1 MTQPTGRPPTG
12 RPPTGRPMVP
22 EDLFRIR
29 FVSDPQFHPDAR
41 RVAFVVTTLSEPRDE
56 YLSTIWVVNADG
68 GDARPFTR
76 GPRRDTAP
84 RWSPDGRWLAFVSE
98 REKKGK
104 GQLHVMPADGGEPVR
119 LTDLRPGVATPAW
132 SPDGRWLAFVSRV
145 GGWEEPTDEEERE
158 RSKPPRIIDVLK
170 YKSNGVGFVYDRP
183 EQVFVV
189 SAEGGPA
196 RQLTAGAFDSHHPA
210 WAPDGQHVA
219 FASARHPDRDEDSA
233 ADVFTVPVGGGE
245 ARRLTR
251 TEGPVS
257 WPAFSPDGRAVAYV
271 GHTDPRGVSRHHRL
285 YVVPAD
291 GGAPACLTTALDRNC
306 EPLTGATSPQWLG
319 RTGALLFQVEDEGS
333 VHLHRVAAGGGGA
346 PERIIGGTRQV
357 TAFSAS
363 EDGAS
368 IAFAATDDTSPAEI
382 FVCRADGTGERQL
395 TDLNRDWKADV
406 ARARPERFRFE
417 RAGFSV
423 DGWVMPPFGREAGRR
438 YPVLLN
444 VHGGPATQY
453 GHRFFDEFQ
462 VYAGAGYAVVYLNP
476 RGSRGYSEAF
486 ARAVVGDWG
495 GGDYADLMT
504 GLDEAL
510 ARFGF
515 LDAGRLGVMGGSYGG
530 FMTSWIV
537 GHTDRFRAACSE
549 RAVNAMW
556 SMYGTS
562 DIGFWFQEAHAV
574 GRPPWEDLRWYL
586 ERSPLSYARDIHTP
600 LLIMHSESDLRC
612 PMEQGEQLYVALKK
626 LKRTVR
632 FVRFPDE
639 DHELSRSGRP
649 RHRLA
654 RFRILLEWFR
664 EHLPPGPS

>member
-1 MTQPTGRPPTG
+1 MTEPP
-12 RPPTGRPMVP
+12 GRPMVP

-41 RVAFVVTTLSEPRDE
+41 RVAFVVTMLSEARDE
-56 YLSTIWVVNADG
+56 YLSTIWVVDVNG
-68 GDARPFTR
+68 GGAHPFTR

-98 REKKGK
+98 REKKGQ
-104 GQLHVMPADGGEPVR
+104 GQLHVMPADGGEAVR
-119 LTDLRPGVATPAW
+119 LTDLRPGVTSPAW
-132 SPDGRWLAFVSRV
+132 SPDGRWIAFVSRV

-158 RSKPPRIIDVLK
+158 RSKPPRVIEVLK
-170 YKSNGVGFVYDRP
+170 YRSNGVGFVYDRP
-183 EQVFVV
+183 QQVFVV
-189 SAEGGPA
+189 FADGGPA
-196 RQLTAGAFDSHHPA
+196 RQLTAGAFDNHHPA
-210 WAPDGQHVA
+210 WAPDGQRVA
-219 FASARHPDRDEDSA
+219 FVSPRHADRDEDGA

-245 ARRLTR
+245 ARQLTR

-257 WPAFSPDGRAVAYV
+257 WPAFSPDGRTVAYV
-271 GHTDPRGVSRHHRL
+271 GHTDARGVSRHHRL

-291 GGAPACLTTALDRNC
+291 GGAPMCLTATLDRNC
-306 EPLTGATSPQWLG
+306 EPMMGAAGPQWLG
-319 RTGALLFQVEDEGS
+319 RTGALLFQVEDEGD
-333 VHLHRVAAGGGGA
+333 VPLYRIAAAGGGA
-346 PERIIGGTRQV
+346 AERLIGGTRQV
-357 TAFSAS
+357 TAFSATG
-363 EDGAS
+363 DGAF
-368 IAFAATDDTSPAEI
+368 IAFTATDDTSPPEV

-395 TDLNRDWKADV
+395 TDLNRDWKDEV
-406 ARARPERFRFE
+406 ARAHPERFRFE
-417 RAGFSV
+417 RAGFTV
-423 DGWVMPPFGREAGRR
+423 DGWVMPPFGQEAGRR

-444 VHGGPATQY
+444 IHGGPASQY
-453 GHRFFDEFQ
+453 GHRFFDEFH
-462 VYAGAGYAVVYLNP
+462 VYAGAGYAVVYVNP
-476 RGSRGYSEAF
+476 RGSRGYGEAF

-495 GGDYADLMT
+495 GGDYADLMA

-510 ARFGF
+510 GRFDF

-549 RAVNAMW
+549 RAVNALW

-586 ERSPLSYARDIHTP
+586 ERSPLSYARDIRTP
-600 LLIMHSESDLRC
+600 LLIVHSESDLRC
-612 PMEQGEQLYVALKK
+612 PMEQAEQLYVALKK

-654 RFRILLEWFR
+654 RFRILLEWFG

>member
-1 MTQPTGRPPTG
+1 MPQTAGRA
-12 RPPTGRPMVP
+12 MVP
-22 EDLFRIR
+22 EDLLRIR
-29 FVSDPQFHPDAR
+29 FVSEPQIHPDGQR
-41 RVAFVVTTLSEPRDE
+41 IAFVVTTLSEAGDE
-56 YLSTIWVVNADG
+56 YLSTIWVVGVDG
-68 GDARPFTR
+68 GPPRQFTR

-98 REKKGK
+98 RERKAK
-104 GQLHVMPADGGEPVR
+104 GQLYVIPADGGEAVR
-119 LTDLRPGVATPAW
+119 LTDLRPGVTSPAW

-158 RSKPPRIIDVLK
+158 RSKPPRIIDVLR
-170 YKSNGVGFVYDRP
+170 YKSNGVGFIYDRP
-183 EQVFVV
+183 QQIFVV
-189 SAEGGPA
+189 PAAGGSP
-196 RQLTAGAFDSHHPA
+196 RRLTDGLYDNHHPT
-210 WAPDGQHVA
+210 WAPDGRHVA
-219 FASARHPDRDEDSA
+219 FVSARHAERDEDGA
-233 ADVFTVPVGGGE
+233 ADLFTVPLDGGE
-245 ARRLTR
+245 PRQLTP
-251 TEGPVS
+251 TLGPVS
-257 WPAFSPDGRAVAYV
+257 WPVYSPDGGTVAYL
-271 GHTDPRGVSRHHRL
+271 GHTDRRGVSRHHRL
-285 YVVPAD
+285 YVVPAE
-291 GGAPACLTTALDRNC
+291 GGVPRCLTETLDRNC
-306 EPLTGATSPQWLG
+306 EPMMGSVGPQWLG
-319 RTGALLFQVEDEGS
+319 TTGALLFQVEDQGDVPLYRLTRTEK
-333 VHLHRVAAGGGGA
+333 GA
-346 PERIIGGTRQV
+346 PERLVGGTRQV
-357 TAFSAS
+357 TAFSVSA
-363 EDGAS
+363 DGGL
-368 IAFAATDDTSPAEI
+368 IAFTATDDTSPSEV
-382 FVCRADGTGERQL
+382 FVCRADGTGERRL
-395 TDLNRDWKADV
+395 TDVNRDWKAEV
-406 ARARPERFRFE
+406 ARAVPERFRFE
-417 RAGFSV
+417 RAGFTV
-423 DGWVMPPFGREAGRR
+423 DGWVMPPHGREAGRR

-444 VHGGPATQY
+444 IHGGPASQY

-495 GGDYADLMT
+495 GGDYADVMA

-510 ARFGF
+510 RRFDY
-515 LDAGRLGVMGGSYGG
+515 LDPSRLGVMGGSYGG

-562 DIGFWFQEAHAV
+562 DIGYWFQEAHA
-574 GRPPWEDLRWYL
+574 GDRPPWENLQWYL
-586 ERSPLSYARDIHTP
+586 ERSPLSYAKNIRTP
-600 LLIMHSESDLRC
+600 LLIVHSESDLRC
-612 PMEQGEQLYVALKK
+612 PIEQAEQLYVALKK

>member
-1 MTQPTGRPPTG
+1 MTEPAR
-12 RPPTGRPMVP
+12 RPMVP

-29 FVSDPQFHPDAR
+29 FVGDPQFHPDGR
-41 RVAFVVTTLSEPRDE
+41 RVAFVVTTLSEGLDE
-56 YLSTIWVVNADG
+56 YLSTIWVVDVDG
-68 GDARPFTR
+68 GDPRPFTR

-104 GQLHVMPADGGEPVR
+104 GQLHVMPADGGEAVR
-119 LTDLRPGVATPAW
+119 LTQLRPGVTSPAW

-183 EQVFVV
+183 EHVFVV
-189 SAEGGPA
+189 SPDGGPA
-196 RQLTAGAFDSHHPA
+196 RQLTMGPFDSHHPT
-210 WAPDGQHVA
+210 WAPDGQRVA
-219 FASARHPDRDEDSA
+219 FVSARHAERDEDGA
-233 ADVFTVPVGGGE
+233 ADVFTVPVEGGE
-245 ARRLTR
+245 VCQLTR
-251 TEGPVS
+251 TEGPAS
-257 WPAFSPDGRAVAYV
+257 WPVFSPDGRTVAYL
-271 GHTDPRGVSRHHRL
+271 GHSDPRGVSRHHRV
-285 YVVPAD
+285 YTVPAD
-291 GGAPACLTTALDRNC
+291 GGTPVCLTAAFDRNC
-306 EPLTGATSPQWLG
+306 EPLMGAMGPQWLG
-319 RTGALLFQVEDEGS
+319 PTGALLCLVDDEGD
-333 VHLHRVAAGGGGA
+333 VPLYRIATATGGT
-346 PERIIGGTRQV
+346 PERLVGGTRQV
-357 TAFSAS
+357 TAFSGSA
-363 EDGAS
+363 DGGH
-368 IAFAATDDTSPAEI
+368 IAFTATDDTSPPEV
-382 FVCRADGTGERQL
+382 FVCRADGTGERQV
-395 TDLNRDWKADV
+395 TDLNREWKAEV
-406 ARARPERFRFE
+406 ERSSPERFRFE
-417 RAGFSV
+417 RAGFTI
-423 DGWVMPPFGREAGRR
+423 DGWVMPPTGREPGRR
-438 YPVLLN
+438 YPALLN
-444 VHGGPATQY
+444 VHGGPASQY

-476 RGSRGYSEAF
+476 RGSRGYNEAF

-495 GGDYADLMT
+495 GGDYADVMA

-510 ARFGF
+510 RRFDF
-515 LDAGRLGVMGGSYGG
+515 LDPGRLGVMGGSYGG

-562 DIGFWFQEAHAV
+562 DIGHWFQEAHALE
-574 GRPPWEDLRWYL
+574 RPPWEDLPWYL
-586 ERSPLSYARDIHTP
+586 EHSPLSYARHIRTP
-600 LLIMHSESDLRC
+600 LLILHSESDLRC
-612 PMEQGEQLYVALKK
+612 PMEQAEQLYVALKK
-626 LKRTVR
+626 LKRPVR